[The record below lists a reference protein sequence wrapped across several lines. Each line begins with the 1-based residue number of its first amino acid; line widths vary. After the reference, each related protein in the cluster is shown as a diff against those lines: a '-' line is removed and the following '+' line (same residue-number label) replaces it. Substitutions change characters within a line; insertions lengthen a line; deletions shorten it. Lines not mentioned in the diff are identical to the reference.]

1 MRWKDILL
9 ALLKNNSG
17 VSAKN
22 FMLIFSAVF
31 TLLFSASFITLEFMR
46 FYHNPDNFTIDYVGW
61 GVMLGGQGSL
71 WAAIIWGKIKDNPF
85 HSKSL
90 NDELQ

>member
-1 MRWKDILL
+1 MKWKDILL

-31 TLLFSASFITLEFMR
+31 TLLFCGSFITLEFMR
-46 FYHNPDNFTIDYVGW
+46 FNHNPDNFTIDYAGW
-61 GVMLGGQGSL
+61 ALMLGGIGSL
-71 WAAIIWGKIKDNPF
+71 WCAIIWGKIKDNP
-85 HSKSL
+85 L
-90 NDELQ
+90 NIDRQIE